1 VLRCRE
7 ALRVVFRGAG
17 RAAKLA
23 ARLQRSAQTIAA
35 SQWLIDELRVFA
47 LAGPRHCGDAEV

>member
-7 ALRVVFRGAG
+7 ALRVAFRGAG

-47 LAGPRHCGDAEV
+47 LAGPTPLRRR